1 MSMNNIR
8 KPDSLVKAV
17 ERVTKLCPYY
27 PDNADEGKKMDMDSA
42 IAELKSTFREYA
54 DLIEREVIKLTRI
67 YQEEYEEMWQKVI
80 EENEVFSINL
90 DSLMKKNRHLE
101 DKLHGFIAVKADT
114 IFEYSKREFNGIL
127 RCNIVYSEGS
137 ITNHVRCDSSQLPKY
152 LMNYIDKSIGIGIR
166 QMSKYISNVLYSHD
180 KLIRNKC
187 FRTNSIPFESVK
199 EKNSI
204 KNSFSRKYRSIRYKT
219 ANLKLKN
226 DFCSA
231 LAVITKSIMEN

>member
-8 KPDSLVKAV
+8 KPDSLFKAV
-17 ERVTKLCPYY
+17 ERVAELCPYY

-42 IAELKSTFREYA
+42 IAELKSAFREYA

-114 IFEYSKREFNGIL
+114 IFEYREFKSIL
-127 RCNIVYSEGS
+127 CYNTSYR
-137 ITNHVRCDSSQLPKY
+137 

-166 QMSKYISNVLYSHD
+166 QMSKHISNVLHSHD

-187 FRTNSIPFESVK
+187 FRTNSISFESVK

-219 ANLKLKN
+219 ANLKIKD
-226 DFCSA
+226 DFCST